1 MSRNKAN
8 NDTSKLS
15 AHIAVLVA
23 LLLVAGGL
31 KGYSLYDASRH
42 PERMAQLELAYE
54 ERQQQALDAAELVR
68 QKQLEYAAGDDSGID
83 ASRIERDGGIAEGI
97 MKTALGWKDY
107 DSYIDA
113 RETLKSRYGL
123 SEDDRFLSVFLPYVS
138 ESEPTSSGKRY
149 NWIDVNDYR
158 VYYDGMEQHFL
169 GTDGNA
175 YGYLA
180 EVKWSSVASNGGE
193 LRQESVFLYSIDA
206 DGGIVSMDAYI
217 TD

>member
-1 MSRNKAN
+1 MSRNKN
-8 NDTSKLS
+8 NGDASRLS

-23 LLLVAGGL
+23 LLLVAGGI

-42 PERMAQLELAYE
+42 PERMARLELAYE

-68 QKQLEYAAGDDSGID
+68 QKQLEYAAGEDSGID
-83 ASRIERDGGIAEGI
+83 ASRIERDAMTAEGI
-97 MKTALGWKDY
+97 MKTVLGWRDY
-107 DSYIDA
+107 ASYVDA

-138 ESEPTSSGKRY
+138 ESEPTSSGERY
-149 NWIDVNDYR
+149 NWIDVNNYR
-158 VYYDGMEQHFL
+158 VYYDGMDQHFL
-169 GTDGNA
+169 GIDGGN

-180 EVKWSSVASNGGE
+180 NVRWSAVAENGGE
-193 LRQESVFLYSIDA
+193 SQQSSVFLYSMDA
-206 DGGIVSMDAYI
+206 DGNVVSMDAYI

>member
-1 MSRNKAN
+1 MSRNKVN

-15 AHIAVLVA
+15 AHIAVLAA
-23 LLLVAGGL
+23 LLLLAGGI
-31 KGYSLYDASRH
+31 KGYSLYDVSRH

-123 SEDDRFLSVFLPYVS
+123 SEDDRFLSVFLPHVS

-180 EVKWSSVASNGGE
+180 EVRWSSVASNGGE
-193 LRQESVFLYSIDA
+193 SRQESVFLYSIDA
-206 DGGIVSMDAYI
+206 DGDIVSMDAYI

>member
-1 MSRNKAN
+1 MPRNKSNSDA
-8 NDTSKLS
+8 SRLS
-15 AHIAVLVA
+15 AHIAALVA
-23 LLLVAGGL
+23 LLLVAGGI
-31 KGYSLYDASRH
+31 KGYSLYDALKH
-42 PERMAQLELAYE
+42 PERMARLELAYE

-68 QKQLEYAAGDDSGID
+68 QKQLEYAAGEDSGID
-83 ASRIERDGGIAEGI
+83 ASRIERDAMTAEGI
-97 MKTALGWKDY
+97 MKTALGWRDY

-158 VYYDGMEQHFL
+158 VYYDGMDQHFL
-169 GTDGNA
+169 GMDGDVYN
-175 YGYLA
+175 YLA
-180 EVKWSSVASNGGE
+180 DVRWSSVAPNGGE
-193 LRQESVFLYSIDA
+193 SQQSSVFLYSMDA
-206 DGGIVSMDAYI
+206 GGNVVSMDAYI

>member
-1 MSRNKAN
+1 MSRNKVN

-15 AHIAVLVA
+15 AHIAVLAA
-23 LLLVAGGL
+23 LLLLAGGI

-123 SEDDRFLSVFLPYVS
+123 SEDDRFLSVFLPHVS

-180 EVKWSSVASNGGE
+180 EVRWSSVASNGGE
-193 LRQESVFLYSIDA
+193 SRQESVFLYSIDA
-206 DGGIVSMDAYI
+206 DGDIVSMDAYI